1 MIHRIQSETNEKLR
15 LLNTN
20 FKAENENEVNN
31 LTKEI
36 LLGYFVYSVLNS
48 DCWNLSEQDYLL
60 LQMEESKVQPL
71 TKVVDILMD
80 YWKKKRKKK

>member
-1 MIHRIQSETNEKLR
+1 LIHRIQSETNEKLR

>member
-1 MIHRIQSETNEKLR
+1 MIHTTQSQTNEKLR

-20 FKAENENEVNN
+20 FKAENKSEIDN

-36 LLGYFVYSVLNS
+36 LLAYFVSSFNLIIIRTLIAGIYS
-48 DCWNLSEQDYLL
+48 LL
-60 LQMEESKVQPL
+60 LQMEEDKVEPL

-80 YWKKKRKKK
+80 Y